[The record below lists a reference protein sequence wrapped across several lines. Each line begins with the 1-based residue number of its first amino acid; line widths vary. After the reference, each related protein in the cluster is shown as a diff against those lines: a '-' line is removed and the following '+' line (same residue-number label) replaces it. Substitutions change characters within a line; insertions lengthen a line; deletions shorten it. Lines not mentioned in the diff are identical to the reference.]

1 MAQDIPYN
9 FERRPVRLSFRLG
22 EISLFFKTFDLDVF
36 DFSLK
41 RLLERT
47 HPLDQTREGVDESAD
62 GLLYRSALTE
72 QELPRIQRVGGL
84 VRYVPQRFTR
94 YYVDL
99 SESWESYLNH
109 FSSKT
114 RSTLRRKARR
124 FAEIDGGEI
133 DWREYRTRDEMKT
146 FYNLARQVS
155 AKTYQE
161 RLLHVGLP
169 DSDAFEAHI
178 QDLAEQGKVLGYLL
192 FIDGE
197 PVSYLYLPVSGETV
211 LYAHLGYDPGL
222 SKHSPGT
229 VLMWVAL
236 ERLFADPGFRYF
248 DFMEGESDHK
258 KLFSD
263 HELKCADVYFLKS
276 TLANNFWL
284 KVHSALGRISNALG
298 ALLTRLRLKK
308 FVKNLVRT
316 LARAR

>member
-1 MAQDIPYN
+1 M
-9 FERRPVRLSFRLG
+9 SFRLG
-22 EISLFFKTFDLDVF
+22 EVSLFFKTFDLDVF
-36 DFSLK
+36 DFSLT
-41 RLLERT
+41 RLLEST
-47 HPLDQTREGVDESAD
+47 PKLDLARGGIEGSAD
-62 GLLYRSALTE
+62 GLLYRSAQAD
-72 QELPRIQRVGGL
+72 QELSRIQRVGEL

-94 YYVDL
+94 YYIDL
-99 SESWESYLNH
+99 SDSWEAYLKH

-124 FAEIDGGEI
+124 FAELSGGEI
-133 DWREYRTRDEMKT
+133 EWREYRTADEMKT
-146 FYNLARQVS
+146 FYNLAREVS

-169 DSDAFEAHI
+169 EGDAFEAHI
-178 QDLAEQGKVLGYLL
+178 RDLAEQGKALGYLL

-197 PVSYLYLPVSGETV
+197 PVSYLYLPVSGDTV
-211 LYAHLGYDPGL
+211 LYAHLGYDPAL

-248 DFMEGESDHK
+248 DFMEGESEHK

-284 KVHSALGRISNALG
+284 KVHSALGRISNTLG
-298 ALLTRLRLKK
+298 ALLTRLRLKR
-308 FVKNLVRT
+308 FVKNLVRS